1 MAFGFQPLRNE
12 YAIFSFEFIKVCL
25 HRLWEISTTHSI
37 KSRIA
42 IKFPTPYEWW
52 STALL
57 GKKKRQMPAVY
68 PGGGGW
74 CLDLLLFKV
83 NLDQASI
90 ILFPW
95 NWAGDDNS

>member
-68 PGGGGW
+68 PGGGDDVSICF
-74 CLDLLLFKV
+74 CLRLTLIKLPSSYF
-83 NLDQASI
+83 L
-90 ILFPW
+90 
-95 NWAGDDNS
+95 